1 MRLEAAA
8 WATVFE
14 HNFEG
19 SGGSRG
25 TSKCVVTRPVVIGLV
40 RGGAVMSFSTIT
52 INTHPKHPATC
63 NSSHLWGQ
71 QGVMEPIRGSL
82 RSGF

>member
-40 RGGAVMSFSTIT
+40 RGGAVMSFSTI
-52 INTHPKHPATC
+52 NYKHPLKTPC
-63 NSSHLWGQ
+63 DLQ
-71 QGVMEPIRGSL
+71 
-82 RSGF
+82 